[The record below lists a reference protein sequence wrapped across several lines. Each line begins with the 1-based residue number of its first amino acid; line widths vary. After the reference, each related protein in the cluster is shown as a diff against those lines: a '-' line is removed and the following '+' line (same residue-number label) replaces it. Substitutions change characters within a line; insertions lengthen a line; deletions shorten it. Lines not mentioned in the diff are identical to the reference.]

1 MNTRQSALAAILNAV
16 EPCKPHEAVDALL
29 RASYRA
35 GYPLKFAGKF
45 LHVMSKQIPTA
56 AGPRGIWL
64 QISSDAAHMFFQQF
78 LDRAQLPRS
87 QKGEIIKEFYRRT
100 SNHDTGNR
108 LKWFSCYWRSL
119 PADEFSDAE
128 HAFLKQK
135 GFNYR
140 PVNR

>member
-1 MNTRQSALAAILNAV
+1 MNVRQNALAAILNAV

-35 GYPLKFAGKF
+35 GYPLKFADKF
-45 LHVMSKQIPTA
+45 LYLMSKEIPTA

-64 QISSDAAHMFFQQF
+64 QIAPDAAHMFFEAF
-78 LDRAQLPRS
+78 LDRARLPRS
-87 QKGEIIKEFYRRT
+87 LKGDLIKEFHSRT
-100 SNHDTGNR
+100 HNHDTANR
-108 LKWFSCYWRSL
+108 MKWFSCYWRSL
-119 PADEFSDAE
+119 PPDEFSELE
-128 HAFLKQK
+128 HSFLKQK